1 MKETR
6 TTYSYLIEHMKD
18 PSFRKIRELACDF
31 VRKLPSELCDE
42 LHNSLNRG
50 VDVLDSEPLLQMYF
64 YSFGDMHKAKL
75 DYAFDNLHG
84 YIKEANRVELIDYG
98 CGQGLATM
106 CYHDYISNVNPSQIV
121 TKIILIEPSEMAMS
135 RAELLC
141 SAFYPNAKIIP
152 INRGF
157 DKLSSTDIELSNDI
171 PTIHLFSNILDV
183 ESFDIE
189 QLAHI
194 IKNSSKGHNE
204 YVIVSPIQNNR
215 RIQRLKTFSNILD
228 NRPYFE
234 KYLDKREFRKDK
246 EWTCAVLLCSTSNEY
261 PNENYEKLY
270 GEAIYIIKN
279 KIRDEKCQLMFHK
292 LYVAALSG
300 NVKCQ
305 NALGLFYKSGI
316 GTHKDEAKAFE
327 WFSKSSEDNFPP
339 AISNLANCY
348 YKGIGTDI
356 DYNKAYELF
365 MSAKALDYLPSY
377 NKLAN
382 CFMNGK
388 GVEKDIDKAVK
399 LLKYAADKNDARAQ
413 VSLGACY
420 LDGLGVEK
428 DYSKAIYLIKASSEK
443 GFVGAYWLL
452 GKCYREGL
460 GVNVNIPEA
469 IKCYTK
475 AGLLEHKRS
484 IIALIEIFEKK
495 DYKNLFGDEQ
505 FDALV
510 KGVHLGIPE
519 ISRVTVTWL
528 DREPEEIKDGDV
540 IYGSNSKRV
549 LWTIGRDLML

>member
-84 YIKEANRVELIDYG
+84 YIKEANSVELIDYG

-121 TKIILIEPSEMAMS
+121 TKITLIEPSEMAMS

-141 SAFYPNAKIIP
+141 SAFYPNAKIVP

-189 QLAHI
+189 HFAHI
-194 IKNSSKGHNE
+194 IIDSSKGANE

-215 RIQRLKTFSNILD
+215 RMQRLRTFSNILG

-234 KYLDKREFRKDK
+234 KYLDKREFREGK
-246 EWTCAVLLCSTSNEY
+246 EWTCAVLLCSTSNESY
-261 PNENYEKLY
+261 DELYE
-270 GEAIYIIKN
+270 EAIFYIKN
-279 KIRDEKCQLMFHK
+279 KIRNEKCQLVFHK
-292 LYVAALSG
+292 LYVASLSG

-305 NALGLFYKSGI
+305 NALGLFYKLGI
-316 GTHKDEAKAFE
+316 GTYKDEVKAFE
-327 WFSKSSEDNFPP
+327 WFSKSSEGNFPP
-339 AISNLANCY
+339 AITNLAICY
-348 YKGIGTDI
+348 FKGVGTDV
-356 DYNKAYELF
+356 DFFKAFNLF
-365 MSAKALDYLPSY
+365 ENAKQLGYLPSY
-377 NKLAN
+377 GYLAR
-382 CFMNGK
+382 CYMQGK
-388 GVEKDIDKAVK
+388 GIGKDIDKAVRM
-399 LLKYAADKNDARAQ
+399 LLYASDKNDAYSQ
-413 VSLGACY
+413 VDLGACY

-428 DYSKAIYLIKASSEK
+428 DYAKAIDLIKSASEK
-443 GFVGAYWLL
+443 GNVKAHCLL

-460 GVNVNIPEA
+460 GVNINIPEA
-469 IKCYTK
+469 IKYYTK
-475 AGLLEHKRS
+475 AGLLENKHS
-484 IIALIEIFEKK
+484 ILALIEIFEEKEYKK
-495 DYKNLFGDEQ
+495 LFGDEQ
-505 FDALV
+505 FDVFV
-510 KGVHLGIPE
+510 KGVSLGMRE
-519 ISRVTVTWL
+519 ISRITIA
-528 DREPEEIKDGDV
+528 DNDKDPEEIEDSDV
-540 IYGSNSKRV
+540 IYGSNCKRV
-549 LWTIGRDLML
+549 LWTMGHDLDY